1 MLALKKK
8 QEGVVKARIGMEV
21 ESNKDVDGIHGKK
34 SV

>member
-1 MLALKKK
+1 
-8 QEGVVKARIGMEV
+8 VVKARIGMEV

>member
-8 QEGVVKARIGMEV
+8 QEGVVKAGIGMEV